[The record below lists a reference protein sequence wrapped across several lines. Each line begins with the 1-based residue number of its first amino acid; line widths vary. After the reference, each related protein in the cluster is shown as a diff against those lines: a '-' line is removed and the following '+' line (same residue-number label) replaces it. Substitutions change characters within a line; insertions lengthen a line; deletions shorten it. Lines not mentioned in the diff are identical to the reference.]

1 MLRRGGELL
10 RDVSEAPELE
20 ALVLL
25 EESTSLSRTH
35 LFAHP
40 ESSLTE
46 ERAAEFFTLIERRRR
61 ERLPLAYLT
70 GRREFFSLQ
79 FSVTRDVFIPRPETE
94 LLVEE
99 GLDYLSTLPS
109 QASPRVLD
117 IGTGSGAIIVALRKH
132 YTGRGLFFATDIARE
147 SLSVARKNAIDN
159 GVADILFLQAP
170 FFDAFAPG
178 QRFDL
183 ILSNLR
189 SAGIGV
195 YLYDPP
201 YIDRGGESLLPPEV
215 LTEPDRA
222 LFSAERGLYHI
233 RKILRLAPGYLKP
246 GGRLLMET
254 GEDQRSA
261 LEEEFGTELT
271 FIQDLSG
278 KTRFIRMDHR

>member
-1 MLRRGGELL
+1 MIALREMLRRGGELL

-183 ILSNLR
+183 ILSN
-189 SAGIGV
+189 
-195 YLYDPP
+195 PP
-201 YIDRGGESLLPPEV
+201 YIDRGDEPLLPPEV

-222 LFSAERGLYHI
+222 LFSPEKGLYHI
-233 RKILRLAPGYLKP
+233 RKILHLAPGYLKP

-254 GEDQRSA
+254 GEDQRRA
-261 LEEEFGTELT
+261 LEEEFGAGLS

-278 KTRFIRMDHR
+278 KTRSIRMDHR

>member
-1 MLRRGGELL
+1 MIALREMLRRGGELL

-183 ILSNLR
+183 ILSN
-189 SAGIGV
+189 
-195 YLYDPP
+195 PP

-271 FIQDLSG
+271 FILDLSG

>member
-1 MLRRGGELL
+1 MIALREMLRRGGELL

-183 ILSNLR
+183 ILSN
-189 SAGIGV
+189 
-195 YLYDPP
+195 PP

-246 GGRLLMET
+246 GGRLLMDRT
-254 GEDQRSA
+254 HLYPGSLGKDPLHPYGPSVI
-261 LEEEFGTELT
+261 LPPFLTEPQGVWY
-271 FIQDLSG
+271 FIL
-278 KTRFIRMDHR
+278 

>member
-1 MLRRGGELL
+1 MIALREMLRRGGELL

-178 QRFDL
+178 KRFDL
-183 ILSNLR
+183 ILSN
-189 SAGIGV
+189 
-195 YLYDPP
+195 PP

>member
-1 MLRRGGELL
+1 MSSSPTRNGVSRRG
-10 RDVSEAPELE
+10 DSI
-20 ALVLL
+20 
-25 EESTSLSRTH
+25 
-35 LFAHP
+35 
-40 ESSLTE
+40 SS
-46 ERAAEFFTLIERRRR
+46 
-61 ERLPLAYLT
+61 P
-70 GRREFFSLQ
+70 
-79 FSVTRDVFIPRPETE
+79 
-94 LLVEE
+94 
-99 GLDYLSTLPS
+99 PS
-109 QASPRVLD
+109 PQASPRVLD

-183 ILSNLR
+183 ILSN
-189 SAGIGV
+189 
-195 YLYDPP
+195 PP

-222 LFSAERGLYHI
+222 LFSQKGTLPH
-233 RKILRLAPGYLKP
+233 RKILHLAPGYLKP

-254 GEDQRSA
+254 GGPTPAWKRSSGRP
-261 LEEEFGTELT
+261 LL
-271 FIQDLSG
+271 IQDLSG